1 MRGTTCFWVSFPSM
15 ALRDYGFG
23 ASFVGRSREL
33 EQVAQLLSENRLV
46 TLMGTGG
53 AGKTRLALE
62 AARRIASRFSAG
74 VFVCDLA
81 PIADQGA
88 VEAALA
94 AALGLAPEVRGNLGP
109 LTRRQLGE
117 DSTLL
122 VVDNCEHVKAK
133 VAATLRTILGAA
145 PGLRVLAT
153 SRERLRVAGETAWT
167 IPSLSPDEALRLLV
181 LRAAEADAV
190 IDVSSKNQAALTE
203 ICARLDGLPLALE
216 LVAPRLALLPAAQV
230 ASMLDDS
237 LSILGGGEG
246 PARHRTM
253 RAAID
258 WSVALLRPAARADL
272 WRLAVF
278 PAPFELD
285 AAASVLDA
293 SEVSAVDRLTTL
305 RDASLLVA
313 TTAGRAGRFR
323 LLEPVRQYAAEHLAD
338 TDEEDE
344 VRRRHALFALGR
356 AEWIGAHV
364 LGTPEQEAA
373 LTAFA
378 ELLPDIRQAVAW
390 ALEVEPAWAAQIVGH
405 TGWAW
410 EITSRLREGEALER
424 ITLEAAADVGDRA
437 RLLTRLASMASR
449 RGDPAVSAISE
460 AAIAAARAASSQR
473 ELGMALGFGID
484 GLTAESSAAE
494 RYKLA
499 AQLDEIAGIAAETGD
514 AVLQGCEHFF
524 RGNLCSRS
532 GDLEEARARFE
543 AATADFRALGDRWLT
558 TQATLNL
565 VLICLALGDNQAARK
580 HLRPVVP
587 GLLEHPDW
595 VATPIL
601 LLHAARLASQT
612 GRPKDALRLVAAQRR
627 LRDELGAVQRD
638 TIEIERAARA
648 AIRGQAEVQRYLA
661 EGAQLSV
668 NDALALAR
676 DVIEQPAPRP
686 DRRVTRRELEIV
698 RLIGHGG
705 SNREI
710 ADQLHVS
717 VRTVEGHVEHVLN
730 KLDLRSRVEIAT
742 WAAERSL
749 LD

>member
-1 MRGTTCFWVSFPSM
+1 M
-15 ALRDYGFG
+15 ALGDYGFG
-23 ASFVGRSREL
+23 APFVGRSREL
-33 EQVAQLLSENRLV
+33 EQVARLFNDSRLV
-46 TLMGTGG
+46 TLTGTGG
-53 AGKTRLALE
+53 VGKTRLALE
-62 AARRIASRFSAG
+62 AASQNAARFPAG
-74 VFVCDLA
+74 LFVCDLA
-81 PIADQGA
+81 PIADPGA
-88 VEAALA
+88 AEAAVA
-94 AALGLAPEVRGNLGP
+94 AALGLPPDVRGNLGQ
-109 LTRRQLGE
+109 LAGRQLGE
-117 DSTLL
+117 GSALL
-122 VVDNCEHVKAK
+122 LVDNCEHVKAS
-133 VAATLRTILGAA
+133 VAVTLRVILEAA

-153 SRERLRVAGETAWT
+153 SRERLRVAGEAAWT
-167 IPSLSPDEALRLLV
+167 VPPLSPDEALQLLV

-190 IDVSSKNQAALTE
+190 FDVSPINQAALKE
-203 ICARLDGLPLALE
+203 ICARLEGLPLALE

-230 ASMLDDS
+230 AGMLDDS
-237 LSILGGGEG
+237 LSILSGGEG

-253 RAAID
+253 RGTLD
-258 WSVALLRPAARADL
+258 WSVALLRPAVRADL

-278 PAPFELD
+278 PAPFGLD
-285 AAASVLDA
+285 AAATVLDA

-305 RDASLLVA
+305 RDASLVA
-313 TTAGRAGRFR
+313 ASTAGRSGRFR
-323 LLEPVRQYAAEHLAD
+323 LLEPVRQYAAEQLAD
-338 TDEEDE
+338 TREEDT
-344 VRRRHALFALGR
+344 VRRRHALYTLRR

-364 LGTPEQEAA
+364 LGTPEQEEA

-390 ALEVEPAWAAQIVGH
+390 ALEAEPAWAARMVGH

-424 ITLEAAADVGDRA
+424 ITLEAATDVADRA
-437 RLLTRLASMASR
+437 RLLTRLASIASR
-449 RGDPAVSAISE
+449 RGDPAVLAISE
-460 AAIAAARAASSQR
+460 AAIAAARATGSQR

-484 GLTAESSAAE
+484 ALTPDSSAAE
-494 RYKLA
+494 RDRLA
-499 AQLDEIAGIAAETGD
+499 AQLDEIARIAAETGD
-514 AVLQGCEHFF
+514 AVLQGCEQFF

-543 AATADFRALGDRWLT
+543 AATGDFRALGDRWLI

-565 VLICLALGDNQAARK
+565 VMICLALGDNQAGRK
-580 HLRPVVP
+580 HLRRILQDV
-587 GLLEHPDW
+587 LEHPDW

-612 GRPKDALRLVAAQRR
+612 GRPKEALRLVAAQRR

-638 TIEIERAARA
+638 TSEIERTARA
-648 AIRGQAEVQRYLA
+648 AFRRHAEAQACLA
-661 EGAQLSV
+661 EGTQLSV

-686 DRRVTRRELEIV
+686 DRRVTRRELEV
-698 RLIGHGG
+698 VQLIGRGR

-717 VRTVEGHVEHVLN
+717 VRTVEGHVDHVRN

-742 WAAERSL
+742 WAAQRSL